1 MTNRKEIRRTRR
13 GGNTG
18 KIDASQQQ
26 KMGQSKQSTT
36 TRVFLF
42 FFLVRLQE
50 ARQGKAR
57 QCNASR
63 QSIFF
68 MFAVFWHR
76 VCDIKKCF
84 PLQRRPGEEPKRRQR
99 MRGGHN
105 ERQRSGTMQK
115 RVETQYKGQIN
126 SPLTPF
132 LLFPFSSISTCS
144 LLPIAI
150 LVLSTAH
157 PAKNRDHHPSQ
168 RRDHISPPAIVYF
181 LLLLSSVLLVPLPQN
196 HFFFF
201 FRHIFT
207 PTNIH
212 TMAHT
217 CIYAA
222 LWSQVVQDTKDLATQ
237 LMGRMKPSC
246 AQQGKKRSSH
256 G

>member
-1 MTNRKEIRRTRR
+1 
-13 GGNTG
+13 
-18 KIDASQQQ
+18 
-26 KMGQSKQSTT
+26 
-36 TRVFLF
+36 
-42 FFLVRLQE
+42 
-50 ARQGKAR
+50 
-57 QCNASR
+57 
-63 QSIFF
+63 
-68 MFAVFWHR
+68 MFVVFWHR

-105 ERQRSGTMQK
+105 ERQKSGTMQK

-181 LLLLSSVLLVPLPQN
+181 LLLSSVLLVPLPQTISSFSFDTYS
-196 HFFFF
+196 HPQTYTQWRTHVSMLLSGAKLFK
-201 FRHIFT
+201 T
-207 PTNIH
+207 PKI
-212 TMAHT
+212 
-217 CIYAA
+217 
-222 LWSQVVQDTKDLATQ
+222 WQ
-237 LMGRMKPSC
+237 PS
-246 AQQGKKRSSH
+246 
-256 G
+256 

>member
-1 MTNRKEIRRTRR
+1 MKDKE
-13 GGNTG
+13 
-18 KIDASQQQ
+18 
-26 KMGQSKQSTT
+26 
-36 TRVFLF
+36 
-42 FFLVRLQE
+42 
-50 ARQGKAR
+50 
-57 QCNASR
+57 
-63 QSIFF
+63 
-68 MFAVFWHR
+68 
-76 VCDIKKCF
+76 
-84 PLQRRPGEEPKRRQR
+84 
-99 MRGGHN
+99 
-105 ERQRSGTMQK
+105 SGTMQK

-132 LLFPFSSISTCS
+132 LLFSS
-144 LLPIAI
+144 LLFPQSQ
-150 LVLSTAH
+150 LVHFFQLLFWFSRLLTLQ
-157 PAKNRDHHPSQ
+157 KNRDHPSQ

-181 LLLLSSVLLVPLPQN
+181 LLLLSSVLLVPLALALPLPQN

-246 AQQGKKRSSH
+246 AQQGKKRFSH